1 MLILS
6 LLGAIIIP
14 IIVFLIW
21 LNPFDIGG
29 VRKPGVR
36 DVRKWCLPEPHRVFD
51 TPSFS
56 ADGLKFTFT
65 LRDSCKVGVYDIGTE
80 SVVLL
85 TPPKDSA
92 VLGATFDSRSNRIAF
107 ILARQAGFD
116 AIDYQL
122 AISQIDGSELKVLTS
137 SDTRNKKNPSF
148 SPDGKKIVYQG
159 AASCKNWT
167 EYSCEQYIYEFD
179 LESNEEKRIANPQAT
194 YVGPA
199 YFLPGNSKFVTWIL
213 DYRSQQGSTAVP
225 NRGSPT
231 RDGEIFIVDTS
242 GEANYERLPMDMPA
256 AHHPKPL
263 PSGEIAF
270 SARVSEENNGKSS
283 TFDEV
288 FLWRN
293 GSTRRLTQ
301 AGREIWDYA
310 IQKSGQSVLLVT
322 RTRED
327 ESKCELIL
335 WNVAENAGRKLKC
348 DGPRTEQPLMP

>member
-1 MLILS
+1 M
-6 LLGAIIIP
+6 
-14 IIVFLIW
+14 
-21 LNPFDIGG
+21 
-29 VRKPGVR
+29 K
-36 DVRKWCLPEPHRVFD
+36 DVSKWCLPEPHRVFD
-51 TPSFS
+51 GPSFS
-56 ADGLKFTFT
+56 ADGLKFAFT
-65 LRDSCKVGVYDIGTE
+65 LRDSCKVGIYDIGTE

-92 VLGATFDSRSNRIAF
+92 VPDATFDPRSNRIAF
-107 ILARQAGFD
+107 ILAKQAGFD
-116 AIDYQL
+116 AIDFQL
-122 AISQIDGSELKVLTS
+122 AMSQADGSGMKVLTS
-137 SDTRNKKNPSF
+137 SDTRKNKPAFSF
-148 SPDGKKIVYQG
+148 DGKKIIFEEG
-159 AASCKNWT
+159 ERCKGSPGD
-167 EYSCEQYIYEFD
+167 YCGIYINEFD

-213 DYRSQQGSTAVP
+213 GYRPQQGQTAVP
-225 NRGSPT
+225 DQGSPT

-242 GEANYERLPMDMPA
+242 GDANYERLLLDMPA
-256 AHHPKPL
+256 AHRPKPL

-322 RTRED
+322 RARED